1 MKFSYSDGTH
11 QSIIAGTKDPRYD
24 TEVAAG
30 RLQKA
35 EKIKVLSRQ
44 DGKEME
50 GKGLLTNTLLLKVV
64 RLNLYILTSIELP
77 IETVG
82 SH

>member
-1 MKFSYSDGTH
+1 MEHIKASSLALKIPDM
-11 QSIIAGTKDPRYD
+11 

>member
-1 MKFSYSDGTH
+1 MKFSHFDETH
-11 QSIIAGTKDPRYD
+11 QSIIAGIEDPRYD